1 MNPQQAQ
8 ERYKILEPVID
19 MHANILTQI
28 AFQTGTPLEGN
39 CFTMHNTFVRNED
52 LISKRVNLME
62 IARHGK
68 KILELG
74 FNAGHSALLLLL
86 GALPD
91 TEITFVDIGIH
102 PYVPPCFQYLNSK
115 FPAAKLLLLGDSRLY
130 LPQIVLKDNQREIY
144 DVIHMDGGHDKDCV
158 VNDMI
163 LLYLLLKK
171 GGIMIVDDAD
181 GFILEQ
187 THRFLQLGLF
197 TKFEG
202 QLPTKVYPHLIV
214 QKV

>member
-8 ERYKILEPVID
+8 ERYAILQPIID
-19 MHANILTQI
+19 MHANTLTQL
-28 AFQTGTPLEGN
+28 AAQTGQPLEGN
-39 CFTMHNTFVRNED
+39 CFTIHNTSIRNEE
-52 LISKRVNLME
+52 LLSKRINLME

-68 KILELG
+68 NILELG

-86 GALPD
+86 GAQPD
-91 TEITFVDIGIH
+91 TEFTFVDIGIH
-102 PYVPPCFQYLNSK
+102 PYIAPCFQYLRSH
-115 FPAAKLLLLGDSRLY
+115 FPAANFILLGDSRLY
-130 LPQIVLKDNQREIY
+130 LPQVVLKDGQREIY
-144 DVIHMDGGHDKDCV
+144 DIIHMDGGHDKDCV
-158 VNDMI
+158 LNDMI

-171 GGIMIVDDAD
+171 GGYMIVDDAD

-187 THRFLQLGLF
+187 TNRFLQVGLF
-197 TKFEG
+197 TKVEG